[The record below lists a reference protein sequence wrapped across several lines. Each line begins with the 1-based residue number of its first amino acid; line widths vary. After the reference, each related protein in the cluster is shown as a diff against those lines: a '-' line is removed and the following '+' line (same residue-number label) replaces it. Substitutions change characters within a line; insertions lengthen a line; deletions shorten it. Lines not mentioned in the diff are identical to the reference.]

1 MSGVNSDHLHRSTLG
16 IYSSLIEEF
25 NPSLLKLVSLGNS
38 YVQAFKVLA
47 ATSEAYFSALSKIGQ
62 TALNT
67 MSSRS
72 LGDVLIQISENQRR
86 LNMELEGMFSWFSSE
101 VLQKME
107 TNVRLDRNYLSDSR
121 VKYEKVVHNQEMH
134 LRRGASQ
141 DFREFERFLRESNGE
156 ALKEEERR
164 FRFLAEKHNSLMQSV
179 AQLMNRTGGN
189 LQHRADTWTENIS
202 ASRQPEVIRPASVGN
217 TEGMKM
223 KEDDHRRGRDE
234 EPLGNIPSRAP
245 SPQGSVS
252 RLRTDS
258 TGGPAG
264 ERTMRAK
271 VAYHPTDNNPS
282 LLTFRKGE
290 TIVVMSQQPKN
301 GWLYGRVENGSRKGW
316 FPAAFVEPAINPPSP
331 ISSRI
336 ISSNST
342 IRGSNISL
350 KSLPPVSNQ
359 GGAAPPPPPPPP
371 PPQSLP
377 ASSPSLSRPSTIKKA
392 PESQPENKQ
401 RPQAQ
406 DSRPEL
412 FPRGTNPFA
421 TVKLKPTSTNDRS
434 APRLFRR

>member
-1 MSGVNSDHLHRSTLG
+1 MSGVNTDHLHRSTLG
-16 IYSSLIEEF
+16 IYTSLTEEF

-38 YVQAFKVLA
+38 YVQAFKALA

-62 TALNT
+62 NALNT
-67 MSSRS
+67 MSSRP

-121 VKYEKVVHNQEMH
+121 VKYETLVHNQERQ

-141 DFREFERFLRESNGE
+141 DFSEFERFLRDSHGE

-164 FRFLAEKHNSLMQSV
+164 FRFLAEKHSSLMQSA

-189 LQHRADTWTENIS
+189 LQHRAEAWTEDIS
-202 ASRQPEVIRPASVGN
+202 ATRQPELQRPASVGR
-217 TEGMKM
+217 TDGLKLQE
-223 KEDDHRRGRDE
+223 EDFRRGRDE
-234 EPLGNIPSRAP
+234 EPLGSIPSRAP
-245 SPQGSVS
+245 SPQGSIS
-252 RLRTDS
+252 RLRLDS
-258 TGGPAG
+258 AGGAAG
-264 ERTMRAK
+264 ERIMRAK
-271 VAYHPTDNNPS
+271 VAYRPTDVNPS
-282 LLTFRKGE
+282 LLTFSKGE
-290 TIVVMSQQPKN
+290 RVIVMSQQPKN
-301 GWLYGRVENGSRKGW
+301 GWLYGRNDNGSRKGW
-316 FPAAFVEPAINPPSP
+316 FPAAFVEPAIPPSSP
-331 ISSRI
+331 MSSR
-336 ISSNST
+336 NST

-350 KSLPPVSNQ
+350 NSLPPASTQ

-371 PPQSLP
+371 PPQSVP
-377 ASSPSLSRPSTIKKA
+377 ASPSPQSRPSTIKKA

-401 RPQAQ
+401 RPQTQ

-434 APRLFRR
+434 APHLYRR

>member
-1 MSGVNSDHLHRSTLG
+1 MSGVNTDHLHRSTLG
-16 IYSSLIEEF
+16 IYTSLTEEF

-38 YVQAFKVLA
+38 YVQAFKALA

-62 TALNT
+62 NALNT

-86 LNMELEGMFSWFSSE
+86 LNMELEGMFSWFNSE

-121 VKYEKVVHNQEMH
+121 VKYETLVHNQERQ

-141 DFREFERFLRESNGE
+141 DFSEFERFLRESHGE

-164 FRFLAEKHNSLMQSV
+164 FRFLAEKHSSLMQSA

-189 LQHRADTWTENIS
+189 LQHRAEAWTEDIS
-202 ASRQPEVIRPASVGN
+202 VTRQPEIRRPASVGR
-217 TEGMKM
+217 TDGMKM
-223 KEDDHRRGRDE
+223 KEDNFIKGRDE

-252 RLRTDS
+252 RLRLDS
-258 TGGPAG
+258 TGGAAG

-271 VAYHPTDNNPS
+271 VAYRPTDVNPS
-282 LLTFRKGE
+282 MLTFSKGE
-290 TIVVMSQQPKN
+290 RVIVMSQQPKN
-301 GWLYGRVENGSRKGW
+301 GWLYGRNDNGSRKGW
-316 FPAAFVEPAINPPSP
+316 FPAAFVEPAIPPESP
-331 ISSRI
+331 MSSR
-336 ISSNST
+336 NST

-350 KSLPPVSNQ
+350 NSLPPASNQ

-377 ASSPSLSRPSTIKKA
+377 ASPSPQSQPSTVKRA
-392 PESQPENKQ
+392 PESQPENK
-401 RPQAQ
+401 RPQVQ

-434 APRLFRR
+434 APRLYRR